1 MTKKLTSRVL
11 AAREHLLGG
20 GLLTRLEALV
30 LFGVPDLT
38 KIISDL
44 RREGFIMQS
53 RSTPYATVLTRVNKH
68 AVLTPPAN
76 LPVNEIV
83 LTEYWV
89 SR

>member
-1 MTKKLTSRVL
+1 MSGKSTSRVL
-11 AAREHLLGG
+11 AAREHLLTGN
-20 GLLTRLEALV
+20 LLTRLEAIV

-44 RREGFIMQS
+44 RRDGFIVEK
-53 RSTPYATVLTRVNKH
+53 RDVPYAAVLARVNRH
-68 AVLTPPAN
+68 AVLQPPPN
-76 LPVNEIV
+76 LPIKEIA

>member
-1 MTKKLTSRVL
+1 MTVKTSRVL

-20 GLLTRLEALV
+20 NLLTRLEALV

-44 RREGFIMQS
+44 RREGFVVKS
-53 RSTPYATVLTRVNKH
+53 RSVPYATVLARVNQH
-68 AVLTPPAN
+68 AVLQPPPN
-76 LPVNEIV
+76 LPVKEIV

-89 SR
+89 NR

>member
-1 MTKKLTSRVL
+1 MSGKGTSRVL
-11 AAREHLLGG
+11 AAREHLLAGN
-20 GLLTRLEALV
+20 LLTRLEAIV

-44 RREGFIMQS
+44 RRDGFVVEK
-53 RSTPYATVLTRVNKH
+53 RDVAYAAVLARVNKH
-68 AVLTPPAN
+68 AVLRPPPN
-76 LPVNEIV
+76 LPIKEIV

>member
-1 MTKKLTSRVL
+1 MTAKTSRIL

-20 GLLTRLEALV
+20 ALLTRLEALV

-44 RREGFIMQS
+44 RREGFVVQS
-53 RSTPYATVLTRVNKH
+53 RSVPYASVITRVNKH
-68 AVLTPPAN
+68 AVLQPPAN
-76 LPVNEIV
+76 LPIKEIV
-83 LTEYWV
+83 LREYWV